1 MPTSRPAP
9 TPATAVADHPVA
21 TSRVTAH
28 GAHPTSGSDHMI
40 GNARLDAAWLWQ
52 WPEAFQAAK
61 ATFRSALDRMRE
73 YPEFVFTSSSAA
85 YHEWIERGDPA
96 MFAEIRERV
105 REGRWQIVGG
115 WWVEADCNVPS
126 GESLVRQGRVGQ
138 RWFATHLG
146 RPATVGFNPDAFGHA
161 ASLPATLRGQGM
173 DAYLFLRPQ
182 PHERDLPGGPF
193 RWQSADGSEVIALRI
208 PFEYCA
214 PRAALDRQL
223 EQVLERLGDGWRE
236 HVMFARQVEA
246 LVAPGDVV
254 VAITTSG
261 RSGKRAARP
270 RRGPRPR
277 SDDGGAEWQRRR
289 QGRAHRRPCARR
301 PVRLDR
307 ARPGDARA
315 ADPSRVRAPRRGT
328 AGAGIAVSVAAAG
341 FARRVVPSDEE
352 SLLVLRNTRDSPRAG
367 LEGVAPA

>member
-1 MPTSRPAP
+1 
-9 TPATAVADHPVA
+9 
-21 TSRVTAH
+21 
-28 GAHPTSGSDHMI
+28 MI
-40 GNARLDAAWLWQ
+40 GNAHLDAAWLWQ

-73 YPEFVFTSSSAA
+73 YPELVFTASSAA
-85 YHEWIERGDPA
+85 YHEWIERSDPA

-115 WWVEADCNVPS
+115 WWVEAGCNVPS
-126 GESLVRQGRVGQ
+126 GESLVRQGLVGQ

-161 ASLPATLRGQGM
+161 ASLPAILRGQGM

-182 PHERDLPGGPF
+182 PHERDLPEGPF
-193 RWQSADGSEVIALRI
+193 RWRSADGSEVIALRI

-261 RSGKRAARP
+261 RSGNVLRGLAAAHG
-270 RRGPRPR
+270 RGATTVAL
-277 SDDGGAEWQRRR
+277 SGSGGGKA
-289 QGRAHRRPCARR
+289 ALIA
-301 PVRLDR
+301 DR
-307 ARPGDARA
+307 AL
-315 ADPSRVRAPRRGT
+315 
-328 AGAGIAVSVAAAG
+328 
-341 FARRVVPSDEE
+341 VVPSDSTARVQEMHGLLIHLVCERLDEE
-352 SLLVLRNTRDSPRAG
+352 LLGRESR
-367 LEGVAPA
+367 